1 MIVENKFVGRL
12 HTLEGIS
19 IRDAQKEDYP
29 AIVRLNDGEVEHTS
43 PMDMK
48 RLSLL
53 ASLAAY
59 FRVALSGNRIV
70 AFLMAMKDGVPYQ
83 NDNYGWFSSRYS
95 SFLYIDRIVVGS
107 DFQGCGIGKLF
118 YQDVFTFSRQ
128 TGIPMITCEI
138 NTIPSN
144 KRSIAFHAGFGFREV
159 GSQCYFEGRKKVSMQ
174 AAFLCRDET

>member
-1 MIVENKFVGRL
+1 M
-12 HTLEGIS
+12 EGIS
-19 IRDAQKEDYP
+19 IRDVQTEDCP
-29 AIVRLNDGEVEHTS
+29 AIVGLNDGEVEHTS
-43 PMDMK
+43 PMDLK

-59 FRVALSGNRIV
+59 FRVALSGDRVV
-70 AFLMAMKDGVPYQ
+70 AFLLAMKDGVPYQ

-107 DFQGCGIGKLF
+107 DFQGCGIGTLL

-138 NTIPSN
+138 NTIPPN
-144 KRSIAFHAGFGFREV
+144 KRSAAFHAGFGFREV
-159 GSQCYFEGRKKVSMQ
+159 GSQCFFEGRKKVSMQ
-174 AAFLCRDET
+174 AAFQSRSET